1 MQKKMEHEVLMD
13 DMQTISESDD
23 TYWENKL
30 PNDYDDIIKWS
41 KDDVKW
47 TTKKELY
54 SILCKGFLMSNGQG
68 WFFLAKSGKRCVML
82 PARSSLLEKQWNWM
96 HQSESSIVCKIKSQI
111 LSPETTYACY
121 LVYKLP
127 PEKTSGSIEF
137 PLKVKDANFHDESD
151 REYFNNFRSIY
162 LLSPQIPVIR
172 PRVDQ
177 KSHNPLNRPKLKGI
191 PRQKDDG
198 WMEVQG
204 LDEIPSAG
212 QETYMTYFSMAL
224 KGISVQGIEFRPE

>member
-1 MQKKMEHEVLMD
+1 MTL
-13 DMQTISESDD
+13 
-23 TYWENKL
+23 Y
-30 PNDYDDIIKWS
+30 IK
-41 KDDVKW
+41 
-47 TTKKELY
+47 Y
-54 SILCKGFLMSNGQG
+54 N
-68 WFFLAKSGKRCVML
+68 
-82 PARSSLLEKQWNWM
+82 PSLLVKCSLCLFGEVDFNPTQRCR
-96 HQSESSIVCKIKSQI
+96 IVCKIKSQI

-121 LVYKLP
+121 LVYKIP
-127 PEKTSGSIEF
+127 PENTSGGIEF

-151 REYFNNFRSIY
+151 REDFDNFPSIY

-177 KSHNPLNRPKLKGI
+177 KSHNPLNRPKLKGV
-191 PRQKDDG
+191 PRQRDDG
-198 WMEVQG
+198 WMEVQVCEFQPGTSIEPKIMRVDLDTYVGKG